1 MAERNKKKAFWRNLK
16 FKYRLVVTNE
26 NTLEDIVD
34 IHISKRNGL
43 SWLLLFLFVVLSISA
58 LILAFSPLKNYLPGY
73 MNSEVR
79 QQVVENA
86 LRADS
91 LQEILDKQ
99 QLYVLN
105 IQDILRGVI
114 KADSVQSIDSL
125 TTVRYDSLIE
135 KTRREEEFQR
145 KYEERERYNLTAVA
159 PSKDALSTIF
169 YRPVKGVV
177 SAGFDRA
184 AKHYGVDIA
193 SKQNESVV
201 ATCDGTV
208 IFAGFTA
215 ETGYVIEIQH
225 TQDFVSIYKYC
236 GSVMK
241 HEGES
246 VKAGEVI
253 ALVGSRPH
261 VKGGMYLHFELWY
274 KGRAIDPAQYIAL

>member
-1 MAERNKKKAFWRNLK
+1 MTDKVKKKAFWRNLK
-16 FKYRLVVTNE
+16 FKYRLVITNE

-34 IHISKRNGL
+34 IHVSKRNGL
-43 SWLLLFLFVVLSISA
+43 SWLLLFLFIVLSISA

-79 QQVVENA
+79 KQVVENA

-91 LQEILDKQ
+91 LQEVLDKH

-105 IQDILRGVI
+105 IQDILRGDI
-114 KADSVQSIDSL
+114 KADSIHSIDSL

-145 KYEERERYNLTAVA
+145 KYEERERYNLTATT
-159 PSKDALSTIF
+159 PSMDMASTIF
-169 YRPVKGVV
+169 YRPTKGVV
-177 SAGFDRA
+177 STGFDRTG
-184 AKHYGVDIA
+184 KHYGIDIA
-193 SKQNESVV
+193 AKQNESVL
-201 ATCDGTV
+201 ATSDGTV
-208 IFAGFTA
+208 IFAGYTA
-215 ETGYVIEIQH
+215 ETGYVIQIQH

-236 GSVMK
+236 GNVLK

-253 ALVGSRPH
+253 AVVGNRAH
-261 VKGGMYLHFELWY
+261 VEGGTYLHFELWY
-274 KGRAIDPAQYIAL
+274 KGRAIDPTQYIAL